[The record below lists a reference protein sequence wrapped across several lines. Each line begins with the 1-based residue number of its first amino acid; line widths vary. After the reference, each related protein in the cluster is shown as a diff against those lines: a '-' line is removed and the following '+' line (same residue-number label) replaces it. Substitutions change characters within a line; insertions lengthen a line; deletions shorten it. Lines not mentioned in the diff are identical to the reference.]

1 MRHLLPRSDLQDA
14 TCAGREAAAG
24 ITITASANEIN
35 HPPPPLPRTLA
46 EVGRQWGWAVASK
59 QSTGAGQGRG
69 IGEVKASETPE
80 L

>member
-35 HPPPPLPRTLA
+35 HPPPPLPSGKAMGVGGSQQA
-46 EVGRQWGWAVASK
+46 EYRGW
-59 QSTGAGQGRG
+59 AGQGDR
-69 IGEVKASETPE
+69 
-80 L
+80 